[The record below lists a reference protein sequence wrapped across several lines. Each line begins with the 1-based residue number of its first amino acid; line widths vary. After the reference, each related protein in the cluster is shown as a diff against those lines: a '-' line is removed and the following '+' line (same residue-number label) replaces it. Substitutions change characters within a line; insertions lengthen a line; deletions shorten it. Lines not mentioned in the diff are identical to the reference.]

1 MTPPLPAPPEDEPL
15 HQTAPVPW
23 AGMRAVVD
31 VVIIYIG
38 AQIIAAI
45 IAVIATRG
53 GNGPDEVLLV
63 LVVLSPVVTFLIALA
78 WLSLRYR
85 TGLAAVR
92 GWRRRRPG
100 DVGVGFGIG
109 IACFVGGYL
118 IVFVIAAI
126 ASSVGVELP
135 VVQEIFRT
143 LAQRPDGATLLV
155 LTSVVLA
162 PVAEEVVFR
171 GVLFQGLRARSGFWV
186 AALVS
191 AGLFTLAHLGEGGG
205 WLASAVIA
213 SRILPLGV
221 VFAAL
226 VERRGTLLVSIVA
239 HATYNAINV
248 VVLILTSGQV

>member
-1 MTPPLPAPPEDEPL
+1 VTPPLPAPIDAL
-15 HQTAPVPW
+15 HQTARVPW

-31 VVIIYIG
+31 VVVIYIG

-53 GNGPDEVLLV
+53 GNGLDDVLPVLLV
-63 LVVLSPVVTFLIALA
+63 LSPVATFVITWA
-78 WLSLRYR
+78 WISLRYR
-85 TGLAAVR
+85 TSLAALR
-92 GWRRRRPG
+92 GARRG
-100 DVGVGFGIG
+100 DLADVGIGLGIG
-109 IACFVGGYL
+109 VACLLGQRL
-118 IVFVIAAI
+118 IVFIIAAI
-126 ASSVGVELP
+126 ANSAGVELP
-135 VVQEIFRT
+135 VVQETFRMI
-143 LAQRPDGATLLV
+143 AQNPDVAPLLV

-162 PVAEEVVFR
+162 PIAEEVVFR

-205 WLASAVIA
+205 WLASAVIV
-213 SRILPLGV
+213 SGILPLGV

-239 HATYNAINV
+239 HATYNAIGV
-248 VVLILTSGQV
+248 AALILTSGQV